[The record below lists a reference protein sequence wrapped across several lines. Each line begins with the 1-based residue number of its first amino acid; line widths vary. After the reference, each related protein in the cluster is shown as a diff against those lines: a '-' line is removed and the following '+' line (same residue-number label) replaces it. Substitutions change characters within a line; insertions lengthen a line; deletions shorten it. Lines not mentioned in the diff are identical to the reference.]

1 MQYLFNS
8 TLGQIWCLVFV
19 LFLVFVVVIL
29 VQPLLSKVRRPRA
42 SPGESEFLSSVS
54 APVPYRRKP
63 RIVDSDD
70 NVPHV
75 SKPSARMSEPDT
87 LPYRS
92 KRELPIQTR
101 VYSYRPK
108 RVLSL
113 PEQTLFYRLI
123 EALPS
128 HVVIAQVQMCGFLA
142 VTERGVQWRLARNG
156 ISQKSVDFLICNKDF
171 SVFAAVE
178 LQDGT
183 HDRPDRRKSDEFKRS
198 ALAAAGLRL
207 VEFHVSDMPSVDDI
221 RKAVLFGGGSGRGF

>member
-1 MQYLFNS
+1 MQGFFDAVF
-8 TLGQIWCLVFV
+8 GQLS
-19 LFLVFVVVIL
+19 VVVLIVVFIMIVRL
-29 VQPLLSKVRRPRA
+29 YLLLRKRLLRSSSHESKRR
-42 SPGESEFLSSVS
+42 SSVS
-54 APVPYRRKP
+54 SPVVTPYQHRP
-63 RIVDSDD
+63 RFVGSDY

-75 SKPSARMSEPDT
+75 SKPSARISEPDT

-108 RVLSL
+108 RVLTSS
-113 PEQTLFYRLI
+113 EQTLFYRLI

-128 HVVIAQVQMCGFLA
+128 HVVIAQVQMRGFLA
-142 VTERGVQWRLARNG
+142 VMERGVHWRLALNG
-156 ISQKSVDFLICNKDF
+156 ILQKSVDFLICNKDF

-178 LQDGT
+178 LQDRT

-221 RKAVLFGGGSGRGF
+221 RKAVLCARGSGRGF